1 MPNIDQV
8 KTISDLERIAN
19 LEDSYA
25 LAVST
30 GAATNSATCL
40 QMATY
45 LKAYLQA
52 YLQAV
57 ENRVNVVNSSSDTT
71 HYPSAKA
78 VWDFGNYKIQLVNKA
93 GSDLNVL
100 YCIPEN

>member
-52 YLQAV
+52 V
-57 ENRVNVVNSSSDTT
+57 ENRVDVVNSSSDAT
-71 HYPSAKA
+71 HYPS
-78 VWDFGNYKIQLVNKA
+78 GNYKIQLVNQA

>member
-40 QMATY
+40 QMAIY
-45 LKAYLQA
+45 LKT

-57 ENRVNVVNSSSDTT
+57 ENRVDVVNSSSDTT

-78 VWDFGNYKIQLVNKA
+78 VWDFGNYKIQLVNQA

>member
-30 GAATNSATCL
+30 GAATSSATCL

-45 LKAYLQA
+45 LKAYLQS
-52 YLQAV
+52 V
-57 ENRVNVVNSSSDTT
+57 ENRVNVVNSSSDAT

-78 VWDFGNYKIQLVNKA
+78 VWDFGNYKIQLVNRA

>member
-45 LKAYLQA
+45 LKT

-57 ENRVNVVNSSSDTT
+57 ENRVDVVNSSSDTT

-78 VWDFGNYKIQLVNKA
+78 VWDFGNYKIQLVNQA

>member
-30 GAATNSATCL
+30 GAVTNSATCL
-40 QMATY
+40 QMAIY
-45 LKAYLQA
+45 LKN

-57 ENRVNVVNSSSDTT
+57 ENRVNVVNSSSDAT

-78 VWDFGNYKIQLVNKA
+78 VWDFGNYKIQLVNQA
-93 GSDLNVL
+93 GSDPNVL

>member
-45 LKAYLQA
+45 LKT

-78 VWDFGNYKIQLVNKA
+78 VWDFGNYKIQLVNQA

>member
-8 KTISDLERIAN
+8 KTISDLERIVN

-52 YLQAV
+52 V
-57 ENRVNVVNSSSDTT
+57 ENRVDVVNSSSDAT

-78 VWDFGNYKIQLVNKA
+78 VWDFGNYKIQLVNELP
-93 GSDLNVL
+93 GSPDLNVL
-100 YCIPEN
+100 YCIPE

>member
-1 MPNIDQV
+1 
-8 KTISDLERIAN
+8 
-19 LEDSYA
+19 
-25 LAVST
+25 
-30 GAATNSATCL
+30 
-40 QMATY
+40 MATY

-52 YLQAV
+52 V
-57 ENRVNVVNSSSDTT
+57 ENRVDVVNSSSDTA

-78 VWDFGNYKIQLVNKA
+78 VWDFGNYKIQLVNQA

>member
-40 QMATY
+40 QMAKY
-45 LKAYLQA
+45 LKT

-57 ENRVNVVNSSSDTT
+57 ENRVDVVNSSSDTT

-78 VWDFGNYKIQLVNKA
+78 VWDFGNYKIQLVNQA